1 MFHTLANE
9 NELVEITDQLSD
21 RILEHLECR
30 DQFIQTL
37 FNNLIHKYLVQP
49 SVRGGKFLGNTDID

>member
-1 MFHTLANE
+1 MFHRLANMDE
-9 NELVEITDQLSD
+9 FVEINDELSD

-37 FNNLIHKYLVQP
+37 FNNLIDKYLLQP
-49 SVRGGKFLGNTDID
+49 AIQGGNF